1 MANRRKIWVYS
12 PRKPPKPGV
21 PEAIKQAL
29 DAKARLYPLGLG
41 VRPAVYGGLNWALP
55 QVVGSQVRHS

>member
-41 VRPAVYGGLNWALP
+41 VRPAGGAWRPVPGEAAHGL
-55 QVVGSQVRHS
+55 